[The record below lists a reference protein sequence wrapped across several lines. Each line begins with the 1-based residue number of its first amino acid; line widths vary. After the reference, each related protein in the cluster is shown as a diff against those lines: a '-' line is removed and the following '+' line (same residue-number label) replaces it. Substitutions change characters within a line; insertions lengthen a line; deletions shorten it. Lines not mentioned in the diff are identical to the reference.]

1 MGSILSLLLLLLVYA
16 VVGTLSKAARK
27 NMQGQKT
34 PPRARQAEPA
44 AAADARAPLAAEDS
58 RLREIQPTIQ
68 VSEHD
73 DSVYGGSLNAFTG
86 EGYDPCH
93 DEQMKPLTEV
103 ETIEPAPAA
112 AAPGL
117 QLNWTGEEIVRGL
130 VISEILKRKG
140 A

>member
-73 DSVYGGSLNAFTG
+73 DSVYRGSLNAFTG

-93 DEQMKPLTEV
+93 DEQLAPLTEA
-103 ETIEPAPAA
+103 ETAMPAA
-112 AAPGL
+112 ETVQPGL
-117 QLNWTGEEIVRGL
+117 QLTWTGSDIVRGL
-130 VISEILKRKG
+130 VMKEILDRR
-140 A
+140 